1 MPLFE
6 NAFIISREMMF
17 WVTKTGVL
25 GPFQEHYVVILF
37 QVSVSHL

>member
-6 NAFIISREMMF
+6 NAFIISRKMMS

-25 GPFQEHYVVILF
+25 GPFQEYYVVILF
-37 QVSVSHL
+37 QVSVNPL